1 MNFIK
6 YIFLFL
12 LLIPISTNSYGQ
24 NQKTLEIYNQCV
36 EAMGGMKNYNKTRV
50 IEWTFFGN
58 RHHTWDKKKNVVRID
73 YLKEDT
79 HMVINLNNMT
89 GQVIKL
95 GKRISAPDS
104 LKYYLN
110 EGRKAWINDS
120 YWLVMPFKL
129 MDKGVNLNYMGEM
142 KGYMDS
148 PCDVIEVTFNEV
160 GVSPENKYHMYFDQS
175 TKLITQWSFFGKA
188 SDETPRF
195 TMPWLDYT
203 KYGKILLSGN
213 RGERKLDNIA
223 VGNKVAK
230 GRFEL

>member
-1 MNFIK
+1 MKIIK
-6 YIFLFL
+6 SIPLI
-12 LLIPISTNSYGQ
+12 LLIISIATTSQ
-24 NQKTLEIYNQCV
+24 AQDQKALDIYNQCV
-36 EAMGGMKNYNKTRV
+36 AAMGGMKNYNTTNV

-58 RHHTWDKKKNVVRID
+58 RHHTWDKKNNIVRID

-79 HMVINLNNMT
+79 HMVVNLNNLS

-95 GKRISAPDS
+95 GKKINEPDS

-129 MDKGVNLNYMGEM
+129 IDQGVNLKYLGEM
-142 KGYMDS
+142 KGYKDAPS
-148 PCDVIEVTFNEV
+148 DVIEVTFNEV
-160 GVSPENKYHMYFDQS
+160 GVSPENKYHMYFDKS

-188 SDETPRF
+188 SDEKPRF
-195 TMPWLDYT
+195 TMPWLDYAP
-203 KYGKILLSGN
+203 YGKILLSGN

-223 VGNKVAK
+223 VSKKVAK
-230 GRFEL
+230 GKFTL